1 MILLR
6 FPVLVRSCWFGL
18 NHLFREKISDLPL
31 TTVQYT
37 VLRTINN
44 FGSKKL
50 NQRAIATLIAT
61 NKNNLSSIIKRLEE
75 MKYIKIAVNSKDK
88 RESQIKLSLSGK
100 NIFRKSNKIASEL
113 QENVMSEFNQ
123 HEIKSLTNYLV
134 RVNDSITNSHSKSHE
149 FRCAVTK

>member
-18 NHLFREKISDLPL
+18 NHLFRVKISDLPL

-50 NQRAIATLIAT
+50 NQRTIATLIAT
-61 NKNNLSSIIKRLEE
+61 NKNNLSTIIKRLEE

-100 NIFRKSNKIASEL
+100 NIFRKSNKIASDL
-113 QENVMSEFNQ
+113 QENVMSEFNE

-149 FRCAVTK
+149 FRCAVIK

>member
-1 MILLR
+1 
-6 FPVLVRSCWFGL
+6 V
-18 NHLFREKISDLPL
+18 KISDLPL

-50 NQRAIATLIAT
+50 NQRTIATLIAT
-61 NKNNLSSIIKRLEE
+61 NKNNLSTIIKRLEE

-100 NIFRKSNKIASEL
+100 NIFRKSNKIASDL
-113 QENVMSEFNQ
+113 QENVMSEFNE

-149 FRCAVTK
+149 FRCAVIK

>member
-1 MILLR
+1 MIFLR
-6 FPVLVRSCWFGL
+6 FPILVRCCWFGL
-18 NHLFREKISDLPL
+18 NHLFRVKISDLPL

-50 NQRAIATLIAT
+50 NQRTIATLIAT
-61 NKNNLSSIIKRLEE
+61 NKNNLSTIIKRLEE
-75 MKYIKIAVNSKDK
+75 LKYIKIAVNSKDK

-100 NIFRKSNKIASEL
+100 NIFRKSNKIASDL
-113 QENVMSEFNQ
+113 QENVMSEFNE

-149 FRCAVTK
+149 FRCAVIK